1 VANDHCSAGFVGGRP
16 QADPLPKIRRGR
28 HPSAHYSKEII
39 MTDPNYTA
47 LLFVID
53 RSGSMDRIRD
63 DMVGGLQQLL
73 AEQAVEPGLLTV
85 DIVTFDDVV
94 ERTHHFANP
103 GEVAIELVPRAT
115 TALLDAI
122 GISVHQFGHEL
133 SLLPEHAR
141 PETVQV
147 VVVTDGLEN
156 SSQEYTVDDVRE
168 LVETQKETYS
178 WEFVFLGADQDA
190 VLTGKTLGFDAGA
203 SMTYAAGP
211 EGVAEM
217 SRSVSRFTSSIRAKQ
232 KRNFDAEE
240 RRRAQGGNTS
250 A

>member
-1 VANDHCSAGFVGGRP
+1 
-16 QADPLPKIRRGR
+16 
-28 HPSAHYSKEII
+28 

-63 DMVGGLQQLL
+63 DMVSGLQHLL
-73 AEQAVEPGLLTV
+73 TEQSAEPGLLTV
-85 DIVTFDDVV
+85 DIVTFDDSV

-103 GEVAIELVPRAT
+103 RDVAIELIPRGT

-141 PETVQV
+141 PQTVQV

-156 SSQEYTVDDVRE
+156 ASQEYTVEAVRSI
-168 LVETQKETYS
+168 VETQKQMYS
-178 WEFVFLGADQDA
+178 WEFVFLGSDQDA
-190 VLTGKTLGFDAGA
+190 VLTGQTLGFDAGA

-211 EGVAEM
+211 AGVAEM
-217 SRSVSRFTSSIRAKQ
+217 SRSVSRFTSSIRANQ
-232 KRNFDAEE
+232 KREFDSEE
-240 RRRAQGGNTS
+240 RRRAQGDDS
-250 A
+250 SS